1 MRNSSTAVIICVIGL
16 ILALGSGC
24 GRKLPPLPPGQGDP
38 VEIEAIGFIDDGSVE
53 ARAGSSIPGGRITL
67 LGKPKGLCPSCTDD
81 LTKRDEKAAEQ
92 KGSIVLKDPKPEADY
107 MVYRLLFEKG
117 TISFMTGARVVRKD

>member
-1 MRNSSTAVIICVIGL
+1 LRNSCKAVVVCLLGVT
-16 ILALGSGC
+16 LALGSGC

-38 VEIEAIGFIDDGSVE
+38 VEIEAIDFIDDGSVE
-53 ARAGSSIPGGRITL
+53 ARAGISIPGGRVIL

-81 LTKRDEKAAEQ
+81 LTRRDEKTAEQ
-92 KGSIVLKDPKPEADY
+92 KGGIVLKDPKPEADY

-117 TISFMTGARVVRKD
+117 TVSFMTGARVVRKD